1 MEGRQIFPLL
11 SVEENIRT
19 GFFASAKKHKLV
31 PEDIYA
37 LFPVL
42 KDMRNRRG
50 GDLSGGQQ
58 QQLAIARALVLEP
71 SVLLMDEP
79 SEGIQPTIVQEI
91 GTVIT
96 KLSEERNI
104 AIVLVEQKLPF
115 ARRVGD
121 HFVILDRGRL
131 QAKGNMSELN
141 DDLVSQFLSV

>member
-1 MEGRQIFPLL
+1 
-11 SVEENIRT
+11 
-19 GFFASAKKHKLV
+19 
-31 PEDIYA
+31 
-37 LFPVL
+37 
-42 KDMRNRRG
+42 MRNRRG

-91 GTVIT
+91 GSVIT
-96 KLSEERNI
+96 QLSKERNI
-104 AIVLVEQKLPF
+104 TVVLVEQKLPF

-121 HFVILDRGRL
+121 HFVILDRGRV